1 MPSRR
6 DHGRTPSPIA
16 LHAPPTPAAMS
27 LHRELTV
34 WITQRTLAGGLTV
47 ASPLLRSSLGWPAAT
62 VETVAAALADAL
74 QDGLWKG
81 DSVLDALAAFPALTL
96 HATEALAVT
105 LPEVRGIKGTR
116 PTIELAIPI
125 VLLQSVSGVLA
136 VAPSLALS
144 WPGETAAAARD
155 GLRARVTL
163 HLLSRE
169 APLDGEGLVELL
181 AVTGATA
188 EAVPASLSLPTANE
202 VRERAK
208 QQARLIDTVLPP
220 LQTAEAYGLDPEL
233 GALVRAMGAGRSVVV
248 VGPHGVGKTALVR
261 ELVRSRAG
269 EVQANLV
276 VRETTAPQLLMR
288 LLDAEDNGWQDAL
301 ARLCNELAVARDW
314 LYVGRIAELFEVGRY
329 EGNSISIGEYLAPS
343 VQRGDVRLLGE
354 GTPEELA
361 RLDARYPGLLDGLV
375 RLPFPEPTARLEDI
389 VTRWGAARG
398 RALGVSFRPDAVR
411 EILRLQRRFAPYS
424 GFPGRSIRFL
434 EGLATDA
441 TAGASD
447 GEPVGASGRDH
458 TVELGRDAVLDRYC
472 AESGLPRALVDPRTP
487 LSYPAIRAHFDAR
500 IFGQPEA
507 VTAVCDAL
515 ATVTADVARAG
526 KPLVSMLLV
535 GPTGVG
541 KTEMAR
547 ALAAFLFGDARRM
560 IRFDMSEYA
569 SPAAVLRLVE
579 GAEGDGQLTGAVRR
593 QPFAVVL
600 LDELE
605 KAHPA
610 VLDLLLQV
618 LGEGRL
624 TDGSGVAADFCS
636 TVILMT
642 SNVGSA
648 EAKRGATGFDRGAA
662 PARLAAFQDAVRGW
676 LRPELL
682 NRIDRV
688 LAFAPL
694 TPEAVERV
702 LTRELAAFAQ
712 RPGLRGRSFTV
723 TSDARARLATAGF
736 HPAWGARQLLRAVH
750 DQLAAPTATAL
761 DAWKDPMP
769 ADVRIGDGPRV
780 GEGLRVELVRGA
792 KRGRDTVLDALHVV
806 AQARRRSLATVL
818 DGSAYAELDALEQA
832 ARRRSEERRSHDRPD
847 ERRADDGRDPGD
859 ERRPS
864 SVDRALLDR
873 LQALAADA
881 LLLEMDIGV
890 AALGEASVEGAG
902 FGTGLDTLD
911 RDARF
916 ACQDLYDRVHPEAR
930 SAIVA
935 VYGLDAGPVDELVAH
950 YRALA
955 ARWRIAVEPAALHLH
970 DGGLALVLPGARPP
984 ERLGDRVGVELLVTG
999 PAVTL
1004 LFGGEPGVH
1013 RLVSPTGRDTAVRV
1027 MVHAGTRESWATPR
1041 PADPDDPGPPRSWI
1055 APRPTEPHRRHFFA
1069 APPRRIFRGVVEDR
1083 EERWTIEGVSLL
1095 RDHLS
1100 ARFAARLVEAL
1111 A

>member
-1 MPSRR
+1 
-6 DHGRTPSPIA
+6 
-16 LHAPPTPAAMS
+16 MS
-27 LHRELTV
+27 LHRDLTV
-34 WITQRTLAGGLTV
+34 WITQRSLAGGLTV
-47 ASPLLRSSLGWPAAT
+47 ASPLLRSSHGWPAAT
-62 VETVAAALADAL
+62 VETVAAALAEAL
-74 QDGLWKG
+74 QEGLWKG
-81 DSVLDALAAFPALTL
+81 ESVLEALAAFPALTL
-96 HATEALAVT
+96 HAAELLPVT

-116 PTIELAIPI
+116 PAMELGVPVV
-125 VLLQSVSGVLA
+125 VLQATAGLLA

-144 WPGETAAAARD
+144 WPGESAEAALE
-155 GLRARVTL
+155 GLRARITL
-163 HLLSRE
+163 HLLSQE
-169 APLDGEGLVELL
+169 TPLDGEGLVELL

-188 EAVPASLSLPTANE
+188 EPVATSLALPTANE
-202 VRERAK
+202 VRERVK
-208 QQARLIDTVLPP
+208 QKARLIDTVLPL
-220 LQTAEAYGLDPEL
+220 LQTGEAYGLEPEL

-261 ELVRSRAG
+261 EMVRSRGAEIEAG
-269 EVQANLV
+269 LT

-288 LLDAEDNGWQDAL
+288 LLDADDHGWQDAL
-301 ARLCNELAVARDW
+301 ARLCTELAAARDW

-329 EGNSISIGEYLAPS
+329 EGNSISMGEYLAPS
-343 VQRGDVRLLGE
+343 VQRGDVRLIGE
-354 GTPEELA
+354 ATPEELA
-361 RLDARYPGLLDGLV
+361 RLDARYPGMLDGLV
-375 RLPFPEPTARLEDI
+375 RLPFPEPTARLLDI
-389 VTRWGAARG
+389 VSRWAQARG
-398 RALGVSFRPDAVR
+398 ATLGVVFRPDAIR

-434 EGLATDA
+434 EGLAHTSVEQVPADHA
-441 TAGASD
+441 
-447 GEPVGASGRDH
+447 ASGH
-458 TVELGRDAVLDRYC
+458 VIELGRDAVLDRYC

-547 ALAAFLFGDARRM
+547 ALAGFLFGDPRRM

-579 GAEGDGQLTGAVRR
+579 GKDGDGQLTGAVRR

-624 TDGSGVAADFCS
+624 TDGSGAAADFCS
-636 TVILMT
+636 TVILLT

-648 EAKRGATGFDRGAA
+648 EAKRGAMGFERDAA
-662 PARLAAFQDAVRGW
+662 PTRLAAYQDAVRGW

-702 LTRELAAFAQ
+702 LTRELAAFAE

-723 TSDARARLATAGF
+723 TPDARARLAKAGF

-750 DQLAAPTATAL
+750 DHLAAPIAAAL

-769 ADVRIGDGPRV
+769 ADVRVGDA
-780 GEGLRVELVRGA
+780 LRIELVRGT
-792 KRGRDTVLDALHVV
+792 KRGRDTTLDTLHAL

-818 DGSAYAELDALEQA
+818 DGSAHAELDAREQA
-832 ARRRSEERRSHDRPD
+832 DRRRSEDRRGARREGSDPSRPAASSLDRD
-847 ERRADDGRDPGD
+847 
-859 ERRPS
+859 
-864 SVDRALLDR
+864 LLDR
-873 LQALAADA
+873 LQAVAADA
-881 LLLEMDIGV
+881 LLLEMDLGV
-890 AALGEASVEGAG
+890 AALGEGSVPALEQAG
-902 FGTGLDTLD
+902 PALSLRLDAVD
-911 RDARF
+911 RTALL
-916 ACQDLYDRVHPEAR
+916 ACQDLYDRVHPAAR
-930 SAIVA
+930 TAVVA
-935 VYGLDAGPVDELVAH
+935 VYGLDAAPVDQLVGI

-955 ARWRIAVEPAALHLH
+955 ASWRITVEPAPLHLL
-970 DGGLALVLPGARPP
+970 DGALALLLPGAKAP
-984 ERLGDRVGVELLVTG
+984 ERLGDRVGVELLLTG

-1004 LFGGEPGVH
+1004 LFSGEVGVH
-1013 RLVSPTGRDTAVRV
+1013 RFVSPTGRDTAVRV
-1027 MVHAGTRESWATPR
+1027 LVHPGNRESWATPR
-1041 PADPDDPGPPRSWI
+1041 PADPDEPGPPRSWI
-1055 APRPTEPHRRHFFA
+1055 APRPTEPHRRHFFS
-1069 APPRRIFRGVVEDR
+1069 APPRRVFRGVVEDR
-1083 EERWTIEGVSLL
+1083 EEKWTIEGVASL

-1100 ARFAARLVEAL
+1100 GRFAARLVDAL
-1111 A
+1111 G

>member
-1 MPSRR
+1 
-6 DHGRTPSPIA
+6 
-16 LHAPPTPAAMS
+16 MS
-27 LHRELTV
+27 LQRDLTV

-62 VETVAAALADAL
+62 VETVAAALAEAL

-81 DSVLDALAAFPALTL
+81 DSVLEALAAFPALTL
-96 HATEALAVT
+96 HTTESLLVT

-116 PTIELAIPI
+116 PAIEIGVRVVI
-125 VLLQSVSGVLA
+125 LQAMSGLLA

-144 WPGETAAAARD
+144 WPGESAEAARE
-155 GLRARVTL
+155 GLRARITL

-169 APLDGEGLVELL
+169 APLDGEALVELL
-181 AVTGATA
+181 AVTAATA
-188 EAVPASLSLPTANE
+188 EPVSTALALPTANE
-202 VRERAK
+202 VRDRAK

-220 LQTAEAYGLDPEL
+220 LQTVEAYGLEPEL
-233 GALVRAMGAGRSVVV
+233 AALVRAMGAGRSVVV

-261 ELVRSRAG
+261 ELVRSRAA
-269 EVQANLV
+269 EVEANLT

-288 LLDAEDNGWQDAL
+288 LLDAEGGGWQDAL
-301 ARLCNELAVARDW
+301 ARLSTELAASRDW

-329 EGNSISIGEYLAPS
+329 EGNSISIGESLAPS

-354 GTPEELA
+354 ATPEELA
-361 RLDARYPGLLDGLV
+361 RLDARYPGMLDGLV

-389 VTRWGAARG
+389 VSRWGAARG
-398 RALGVSFRPDAVR
+398 RALGVVFRPDAIR

-441 TAGASD
+441 AAAASVDGAD
-447 GEPVGASGRDH
+447 GQSAPV
-458 TVELGRDAVLDRYC
+458 VELGRDAVLDRYC

-547 ALAAFLFGDARRM
+547 ALATFLFGDPRRM

-579 GAEGDGQLTGAVRR
+579 GPEGDGQLTGAVRR
-593 QPFAVVL
+593 QPFAVIL

-648 EAKRGATGFDRGAA
+648 EAKRGATGFDRDGAA
-662 PARLAAFQDAVRGW
+662 PTRLAAFQEAVRGW

-712 RPGLRGRSFTV
+712 RPGLRGRAFTV
-723 TSDARARLATAGF
+723 TPDARARLATAGY
-736 HPAWGARQLLRAVH
+736 HPTWGARQLLRAVH
-750 DQLAAPTATAL
+750 DHLAAPTAAAL

-769 ADVRIGDGPRV
+769 ADVRVAD
-780 GEGLRVELVRGA
+780 GLRIELVRGS
-792 KRGRDTVLDALHVV
+792 KRGRDTALDALHAL
-806 AQARRRSLATVL
+806 AQARRRSLANVL
-818 DGSAYAELDALEQA
+818 DGSAYAELDASEQA
-832 ARRRSEERRSHDRPD
+832 NRRREEERREARGG
-847 ERRADDGRDPGD
+847 RAEAGGASSLGRD
-859 ERRPS
+859 
-864 SVDRALLDR
+864 LLER
-873 LQALAADA
+873 LQSLAADA
-881 LLLEMDIGV
+881 LQLEMDLGV
-890 AALGEASVEGAG
+890 AALGEAPPTAAG
-902 FGTGLDTLD
+902 FAGPLDTLD
-911 RDARF
+911 RAALS

-930 SAIVA
+930 SAVVA
-935 VYGLDAGPVDELVAH
+935 VYGLDTAPVDDLVAH

-955 ARWRIAVEPAALHLH
+955 VRWRITVESAALHLH
-970 DGGLALVLPGARPP
+970 DGALELFLPGAKLPDRVG
-984 ERLGDRVGVELLVTG
+984 ERVGVELLVTG
-999 PAVTL
+999 PAAAL
-1004 LFGGEPGVH
+1004 LFASEAGVH
-1013 RLVSPTGRDTAVRV
+1013 RFVSTTGRDGAVRV
-1027 MVHAGTRESWATPR
+1027 LVHPGTRESWATPR

-1055 APRPTEPHRRHFFA
+1055 TPRPTEPHRRHFFA
-1069 APPRRIFRGVVEDR
+1069 APPRRVFRGAVEDR
-1083 EERWTIEGVSLL
+1083 EEKWTIEGVSLL

-1100 ARFAARLVEAL
+1100 GRFAARLVEGL
-1111 A
+1111 G